1 MQTSLKDSSRR
12 YEGLFL
18 RGYKQQTIGQVRDED
33 GDENIL
39 KNDLCGIDRILN
51 LELYF
56 QWYYIFKSPF
66 AASTF
71 NEYL

>member
-12 YEGLFL
+12 YEELFL
-18 RGYKQQTIGQVRDED
+18 RESKQQTIGQVRDED

-56 QWYYIFKSPF
+56 QWYYIFTSSF
-66 AASTF
+66 VASTF